1 MPYFE
6 EFPFKMKKEFMAQTF
21 TGIWNILSEKGQQL
35 LQKRSD
41 QITVICKSWYG
52 NIHKC
57 MFRVIPI

>member
-1 MPYFE
+1 
-6 EFPFKMKKEFMAQTF
+6 MAQTF